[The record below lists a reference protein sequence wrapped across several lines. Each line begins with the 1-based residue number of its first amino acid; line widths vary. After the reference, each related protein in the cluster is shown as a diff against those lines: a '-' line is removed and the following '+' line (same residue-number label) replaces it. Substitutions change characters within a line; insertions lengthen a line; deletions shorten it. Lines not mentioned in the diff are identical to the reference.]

1 MTSTF
6 LPSQYGAGYPFYT
19 LPSSLA
25 NSGDKYNSA
34 SNFIHKGKKGTDV
47 EKVEAKTQTP
57 QSTPHSEQT
66 QQEQQEEVHAGKRI
80 RILVVDDHAVVR
92 KGICTILAEEKDFE
106 VVGQADN
113 SNEAIT
119 LIRHLK
125 PDIILLDIFLGAVNG
140 LDLAQ
145 QLQRASPATHIV
157 IFTGVI
163 EEDYL
168 LRAMRIGVHGY
179 LQKSLPLDDLLAA
192 LHAIHKG
199 ERVIGEPHAVT
210 QVLSEFSRLTKVQE
224 RSSSGLTDLEIELVR
239 QAAEGH
245 SNKEIASHQFWSEVT
260 VKRKMQ
266 DIYRKLQASDRAQAV
281 AEAMRMGLI

>member
-1 MTSTF
+1 M
-6 LPSQYGAGYPFYT
+6 
-19 LPSSLA
+19 
-25 NSGDKYNSA
+25 
-34 SNFIHKGKKGTDV
+34 
-47 EKVEAKTQTP
+47 EKVEARVLTS
-57 QSTPHSEQT
+57 QSTSQPEQT
-66 QQEQQEEVHAGKRI
+66 QQEQREEICSETRI
-80 RILVVDDHAVVR
+80 RILVVDDHDVVR
-92 KGICTILAEEKDFE
+92 KGMCTILAEEKDFE
-106 VVGQADN
+106 VVGQTDN

-119 LIRHLK
+119 LARQLK
-125 PDIILLDIFLGAVNG
+125 PDIVLLDIFLGRANG

-145 QLQRASPATHIV
+145 QLQRASSDTRIV
-157 IFTGVI
+157 IFTGVT

-179 LQKSLPLDDLLAA
+179 LQKSLPLDDVLAA
-192 LHAIHKG
+192 LRAIYKG

-210 QVLSEFSRLTKVQE
+210 QVLSEFSRLTKEQE
-224 RSSSGLTDLEIELVR
+224 RSRSGLTELEIELIR

-245 SNKEIASHQFWSEVT
+245 SNKEIASRQFWSEVT